1 MSFIVQKSS
10 GSAKVDLQPLLQ
22 VLSGPGSVSWA
33 VAKCCFKPPFPS
45 FPNPGKMKPNLRPS
59 SSTPNDKT
67 ENLIKAQL
75 YEREGRQREREER
88 EDNILNHETSLIFPR
103 IPHNS
108 FSLLIF
114 MRQQPARSCQHITFM
129 FVGPPPSCPGEGAG
143 SEGPSGG
150 PALC

>member
-10 GSAKVDLQPLLQ
+10 GSARVDPQPLLQ

-33 VAKCCFKPPFPS
+33 VAKCCPKPPFPS
-45 FPNPGKMKPNLRPS
+45 FPNPGKMKPHLRPS
-59 SSTPNDKT
+59 SSTPNDKP

-103 IPHNS
+103 IPRNS

-114 MRQQPARSCQHITFM
+114 TRQQPARSCQHITFM
-129 FVGPPPSCPGEGAG
+129 FCGTSTLMPR
-143 SEGPSGG
+143 GG
-150 PALC
+150 CWV